1 MTFKELVTSDIDN
14 VFLNVDEFSE
24 IHIVNGKSMPVMVDN
39 NELIERKK
47 RAKENM
53 DGIYAHQNLIYV
65 SAADYGPL
73 PKQGTVLTLDNL
85 TYRVVEAVSEDGI
98 YAITIGA
105 NKGR

>member
-1 MTFKELVTSDIDN
+1 MTFKELVNSDIDN

-39 NELIERKK
+39 NELIEREK

-53 DGIYAHQNLIYV
+53 DGIYTRQNLIYV
-65 SAADYGPL
+65 SAADFGPL

-85 TYRVVEAVSEDGI
+85 TYRVVEAVSEEGI

>member
-1 MTFKELVTSDIDN
+1 MTFKELVKSDIGN

-24 IHIVNGKSMPVMVDN
+24 LHIVNGKSMPVMVDN
-39 NELIERKK
+39 NELIEREK

-53 DGIYAHQNLIYV
+53 DGIYTRQNLIYV
-65 SAADYGPL
+65 SASDYGSL